1 MRDLKTLRE
10 GWDEVAREE
19 RRCAEQLTIEQSVSI
34 YLSLC
39 RDMAPLMEETE
50 EAFRRDRE
58 SYLTEL
64 QARLRRLNLL
74 RQQQDGNLPDGE

>member
-1 MRDLKTLRE
+1 MRELKTLRE

-19 RRCAEQLTIEQSVSI
+19 RRSAEQLTIEQSVSI

-39 RDMAPLMEETE
+39 RDMAPQMEETE
-50 EAFRRDRE
+50 EAFRHDRE

-64 QARLRRLNLL
+64 QSRLRRLSDFC
-74 RQQQDGNLPDGE
+74 QQHGNLS